1 MGVNGAAGHPAH
13 HGGHAILPAAPDIAM
28 IDETALYQRLRQDFP
43 LEPRPY
49 RCLARAL
56 GLSEHGLLSLLARDV
71 GSGRIS
77 HIGARFAP
85 NTIGA
90 TTLAALSVPPGRLE
104 SVARRLN
111 ADPSIGHH
119 YCRTGHRYNLWFVAG
134 ARNVGSLAAALDG
147 IGEDVRQTPLA
158 LPLECEYHVDAGV
171 PLRPLMTDADWR
183 LVAAL
188 EDGLPLTPE
197 PYRAMARGTGI
208 GQHELWRRLAH
219 WRDAGVIRR
228 FGAILQPGQLGFVH
242 NAMCVWNAPD
252 ERVDALG
259 KRLAR
264 LPAVALCYRRA
275 RRGAAWPFNLFAVVR
290 ARSPADLQATLDGFA
305 AMPALAK
312 LPGAVLRARC
322 CFKPRGVRY
331 GDLASEA

>member
-1 MGVNGAAGHPAH
+1 MGVNGAAGYPAH

-77 HIGARFAP
+77 HVGARF
-85 NTIGA
+85 
-90 TTLAALSVPPGRLE
+90 AALSVPAARLE

-111 ADPSIGHH
+111 ADPAIGHH

-134 ARNVGSLAAALDG
+134 ARDADHLATVLDG
-147 IGEDVRQTPLA
+147 IGADVHQTPLA

-197 PYRAMARGTGI
+197 PYHAMARGTGI
-208 GQHELWRRLAH
+208 GLHELWRRLAH
-219 WRDAGVIRR
+219 WREAGVIRR

-252 ERVDALG
+252 ARVDVLG

-290 ARSPADLQATLDGFA
+290 ARSAADLQATLDGFT
-305 AMPALAK
+305 AMPALAN

-331 GDLASEA
+331 GDLAPEA